1 MSSTSRRK
9 PEVSKHNFVL
19 YFIRVGLG
27 LSSFRKSKIK
37 SEKTVDLSLKKYDF
51 YGVGWTHVAQ
61 GGNGNNAN
69 ECMGSYGD
77 SSLKTLFSYFTQE
90 N

>member
-51 YGVGWTHVAQ
+51 MVWAGLMWLRVGTEITPM
-61 GGNGNNAN
+61 NAWAL
-69 ECMGSYGD
+69 MATV
-77 SSLKTLFSYFTQE
+77 L
-90 N
+90 